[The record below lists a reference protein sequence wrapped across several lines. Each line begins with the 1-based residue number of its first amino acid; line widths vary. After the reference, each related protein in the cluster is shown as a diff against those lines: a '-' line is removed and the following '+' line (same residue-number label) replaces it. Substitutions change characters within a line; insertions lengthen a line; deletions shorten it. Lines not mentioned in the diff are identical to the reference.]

1 MENPMAYKL
10 PALALAAVVGAFA
23 TGASAQ
29 TLGDRVDSGQMSE
42 AAFQQLIVGTGLSA
56 QDARGLTLDEI
67 VAIRWQD
74 D

>member
-1 MENPMAYKL
+1 MTYKL

-23 TGASAQ
+23 TAASAE
-29 TLGDRVDSGQMSE
+29 TLGERLDSGRMSE
-42 AAFQQLIVGTGLSA
+42 AAFQQLIVSTGLTP
-56 QDARGLTLDEI
+56 QEARGLTLDEI

>member
-1 MENPMAYKL
+1 MTYKL

-29 TLGDRVDSGQMSE
+29 TLGERVDSGRMSE
-42 AAFQQLIVGTGLSA
+42 AAFHQLIVSTGLTP
-56 QDARGLTLDEI
+56 QEARGLTLDEV

>member
-1 MENPMAYKL
+1 MTYRI

-29 TLGDRVDSGQMSE
+29 TLGEQVASGRMSE
-42 AAFQQLIVGTGLSA
+42 AAFEQQIVSTGLTPQQAS
-56 QDARGLTLDEI
+56 GLTLDEV

>member
-1 MENPMAYKL
+1 MTYKI

-23 TGASAQ
+23 TAASAQ
-29 TLGDRVDSGQMSE
+29 TLGERVDSGRMSE
-42 AAFQQLIVGTGLSA
+42 AAFQQLIQSTGLTS
-56 QDARGLTLDEI
+56 QEARGLTLDEI

>member
-1 MENPMAYKL
+1 MTSKL
-10 PALALAAVVGAFA
+10 PALALLAVVGAFA

-29 TLGDRVDSGQMSE
+29 TLGDRLDSGRLSE
-42 AAFQQLIVGTGLSA
+42 AAFQQLIVSTGLTPNE
-56 QDARGLTLDEI
+56 ARGLTLDEI

>member
-1 MENPMAYKL
+1 MTHKL
-10 PALALAAVVGAFA
+10 SALALVAVIGAFA

-29 TLGDRVDSGQMSE
+29 TLGDRLDSGRMSE
-42 AAFQQLIVGTGLSA
+42 AAFQQLIVSTGLSP
-56 QDARGLTLDEI
+56 QEARGLTLDEI

>member
-1 MENPMAYKL
+1 MSHRI

-23 TGASAQ
+23 TGAYAE
-29 TLGDRVDSGQMSE
+29 TLGDRLDSGRLSE
-42 AAFQQLIVGTGLSA
+42 AAFEQLIVSTGLTPTE
-56 QDARGLTLDEI
+56 ARGLTLDEV